1 MRWLRG
7 LAAAAAASAAL
18 LGSVVVTTPGAGAGG
33 GPVDGAGPVADAS
46 PLADAAGPGGCSAQ
60 DFLAEGDVL
69 RPGRALC
76 NGNYLLRMQ
85 PNGDLVLREISTG
98 RACWHS
104 NTFVA
109 GVSTTFEPGWIR
121 RPINKK
127 PVLNV
132 GNHKIVGE
140 NDEGFNTH
148 DGTSANLTSMGE
160 FYIGYLKKASC

>member
-1 MRWLRG
+1 MRWLRAM
-7 LAAAAAASAAL
+7 AAMAAGAAVLGALTAAPPSTHA
-18 LGSVVVTTPGAGAGG
+18 GGEPPGATGG
-33 GPVDGAGPVADAS
+33 
-46 PLADAAGPGGCSAQ
+46 LFADAAGPGGCSAQ

-104 NTFVA
+104 DTFVA

-127 PVLNV
+127 PVLKV
-132 GNHKIVGE
+132 GDHDIVGE
-140 NDEGFNTH
+140 NDEGLVPH
-148 DGTSANLTSMGE
+148 DGTSANLNANGE
-160 FYIGYLKKASC
+160 FYIGYHKQAAC